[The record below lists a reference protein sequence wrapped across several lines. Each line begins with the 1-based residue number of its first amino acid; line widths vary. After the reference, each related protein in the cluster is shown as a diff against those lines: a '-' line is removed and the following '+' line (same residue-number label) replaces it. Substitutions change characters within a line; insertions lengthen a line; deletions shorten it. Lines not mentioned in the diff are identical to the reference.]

1 MDQYGIKYFCS
12 NCGLYI
18 NYRITEH
25 LSSGQYGTVD
35 KGFWNHN
42 QQLTEVA
49 VKGLKGVAS
58 EEEEI
63 KFLQEAAIN
72 GQFHHPNVVR
82 LFGVVTVGR
91 PVSVILTYEINSTHI
106 IIIMLLLLYN
116 RHL

>member
-1 MDQYGIKYFCS
+1 M
-12 NCGLYI
+12 LI
-18 NYRITEH
+18 NFRITEH
-25 LSSGQYGTVD
+25 LGSGQYGTVD
-35 KGFWNHN
+35 KGFWNRN
-42 QQLTEVA
+42 QQLIEVA

-91 PVSVILTYEINSTHI
+91 PVSVMLTYEIIIFIIVHI
-106 IIIMLLLLYN
+106 FIYN
-116 RHL
+116 IDTYNLGVYTQW